1 MRRCAAPITM
11 CAIVTMVPFGH
22 LAAAVG
28 HGTLEG
34 VVTLV
39 AEAVPEPTLIRNTTD
54 PEACGSNHTLED
66 LVVAPDNLGIR
77 YAIVALAD
85 VPAMEVPTAAPERL
99 VLDNVGCSFS
109 PHASV
114 LTVGSTIEA
123 VNSDPI
129 LHTVHVYGALEA
141 NLSLPVE
148 GARRTRVLD
157 HPGMLIVKCDVHAW
171 MQAFI
176 RVDEH
181 PFHAVSDSRGFWDPS
196 HRRHSGRGVH
206 ARGMARKPRFADE
219 AS

>member
-1 MRRCAAPITM
+1 MATAA
-11 CAIVTMVPFGH
+11 
-22 LAAAVG
+22 G

-34 VVTLV
+34 LVTLV
-39 AEAVPEPTLIRNTTD
+39 GEVVPGPTLIRNTTD
-54 PEACGSNHTLED
+54 PEACGSSHSLED
-66 LVVAPDNLGIR
+66 LVVSRDNLGIR
-77 YAIVALAD
+77 HAIVALAD
-85 VPAMEVPTAAPERL
+85 VPAERVPTSAPERL
-99 VLDNVGCSFS
+99 VLDNVDCSFS

-157 HPGMLIVKCDVHAW
+157 RPGMLIVKCDVHAW

-181 PFHAVSDSRGFWDPS
+181 PFHAVSDSRGAFRIADVPAGSYTLEAWHES
-196 HRRHSGRGVH
+196 LGSQARRVEI
-206 ARGMARKPRFADE
+206 E
-219 AS
+219 AGKTTYLELRYSVMDR